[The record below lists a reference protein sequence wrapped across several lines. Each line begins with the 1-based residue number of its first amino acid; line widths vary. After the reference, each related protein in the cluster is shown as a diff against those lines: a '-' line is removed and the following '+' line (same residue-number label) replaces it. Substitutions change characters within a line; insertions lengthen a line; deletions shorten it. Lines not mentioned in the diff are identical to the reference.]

1 MEGPC
6 GRVYVTARCPSV
18 YLSHLPTAA
27 AACGGFAAVGPWAG
41 NIDRL
46 LHGRFWSHT
55 KLRWPV
61 DVRVRAPAG
70 GPRRLQSV
78 TNDDRPYRDA
88 ASTHRM
94 AKQRESGCRLTCS
107 KQSKKRIFDESAGC
121 SLYMPSKLHRT

>member
-1 MEGPC
+1 MKIATILPGD
-6 GRVYVTARCPSV
+6 GRAVWQGLCNGTVSV
-18 YLSHLPTAA
+18 RLSVGLSHLPTAA

-78 TNDDRPYRDA
+78 TNDDRP
-88 ASTHRM
+88 
-94 AKQRESGCRLTCS
+94 
-107 KQSKKRIFDESAGC
+107 
-121 SLYMPSKLHRT
+121 